1 MNEKRLRN
9 IVKEYKDSHNRD
21 FAPKTAYDEKQAYA
35 NNCLGQL
42 VEEIER
48 TINIPDYLIYFRSTI
63 VEKAKEMNIS
73 QLRSFIA
80 NLIKSNNDVLKILI
94 EKERKQDITDK

>member
-35 NNCLGQL
+35 NKCLGQL
-42 VEEIER
+42 VTEIER
-48 TINIPDYLIYFRSTI
+48 TKCDIRSI
-63 VEKAKEMNIS
+63 ICKNVEENRNKKQKVDILIS
-73 QLRSFIA
+73 QS
-80 NLIKSNNDVLKILI
+80 VLVV
-94 EKERKQDITDK
+94 